1 MIRSTMLVSAA
12 ALVLTLGAGCD
23 KAADDQAKANNAQ
36 AEANK
41 TAAEANQQSTTKTTG
56 AQVEADKKIASAEQD
71 FAKRREDYRHS
82 VASDLVDVE
91 KKIYTAT
98 AKDKTLAGNKKV
110 DMDATLT
117 SIRAQRAS
125 FDQDVKA
132 IDSSTALQFDSLK
145 DKTDKD
151 LSNLK
156 SLVDKAD

>member
-1 MIRSTMLVSAA
+1 MIRSTMIVSAA

-23 KAADDQAKANNAQ
+23 RAADDQAKANNAQ

-41 TAAEANQQSTTKTTG
+41 KIAEADKESTTKTTG

-82 VASDLVDVE
+82 VTSDLVDVD
-91 KKIYTAT
+91 KKIDTAT
-98 AKDKTLAGNKKV
+98 AKDKTLAGKKKM
-110 DMDATLT
+110 DMDANLA
-117 SIRAQRAS
+117 SLRAQRTA
-125 FDQDVKA
+125 FDQDLAALDK
-132 IDSSTALQFDSLK
+132 STALQFDSLK
-145 DKTDKD
+145 EKTDKD